1 MSQPVPGTGLPG
13 RIDPASPVLLPPP
26 GSLLALLA
34 LAAGATVAN
43 IYYCQPL
50 LGAIAASFHVGADAA
65 TRVASATQFGVAAG
79 FLLLVPLGDSFERKR
94 LIAGTTALSAL
105 TLSLVA
111 LSPSIGWLTAAS
123 FVMGFICVTPHFVV
137 PYAATAVSPERRGRT
152 VGTVMSGLL
161 IGILLSRTL
170 SGSIGEHTGWRTV
183 FWLAAAAMLA
193 LAAVLARAL
202 PAQAPARRVPY
213 LELLGSI
220 WELLSTEPVLRR
232 HALVGAAGMG
242 AFSAFWTTLTFHLA
256 SFPAHYGSE
265 TAGLFGLVG
274 AAGAMAAAGAGRI
287 ADRVGPRPLNGT
299 ALLLIVLSFG
309 LMGVSGHSLVAL
321 SIGVILMDAGVQ
333 ASHISNQTRIYAL
346 AAEKRN
352 RLNAV
357 YMFIYFLGG
366 AAGSTLGSHAWERF
380 RWPGVCAVG
389 ATLGIA
395 GLAALFAL
403 GRATPPCP
411 ATNPGQTT

>member
-1 MSQPVPGTGLPG
+1 MPRPAPVAGPPT
-13 RIDPASPVLLPPP
+13 PAVSVFTPPP

-34 LAAGATVAN
+34 LTAGATVAN

-50 LGAIAASFHVGADAA
+50 LGAIAAAFHVGVDAA
-65 TRVASATQFGVAAG
+65 TRVASATQFGVATG
-79 FLLLVPLGDSFERKR
+79 FLVLVPLGDSFERKR

-105 TLSLVA
+105 TLSIVA
-111 LSPSIGWLTAAS
+111 LSPSIGALTAAS
-123 FVMGFICVTPHFVV
+123 YVMGFICVTPHFVV
-137 PYAATAVSPERRGRT
+137 PYAAAAVSPEHRGRT
-152 VGTVMSGLL
+152 VGIVMSGLL

-170 SGSIGEHTGWRTV
+170 SGSIGAYAGWRTV
-183 FWLAAAAMLA
+183 FWLAAAAMLT
-193 LAAVLARAL
+193 LAAVLAWTL
-202 PAQAPARRVPY
+202 PAQAPARRIPY

-220 WELLSTEPVLRR
+220 WKLLFTEPVLRR

-256 SFPAHYGSE
+256 NFPAHYGSE
-265 TAGLFGLVG
+265 AAGLFGLVG
-274 AAGAMAAAGAGRI
+274 AAGALAAAGAGRI
-287 ADRVGPRPLNGT
+287 ADRVGPRPLNGA

-321 SIGVILMDAGVQ
+321 SVGVILMDAGVQ

-346 AAEKRN
+346 TAEKRN

-366 AAGSTLGSHAWERF
+366 ATGSALGSRAWERF
-380 RWPGVCAVG
+380 RWPGVCATG
-389 ATLGIA
+389 AALGAA
-395 GLAALFAL
+395 GLLALFVL
-403 GRATPPCP
+403 GRTNVTLP
-411 ATNPGQTT
+411 AASPRPVI